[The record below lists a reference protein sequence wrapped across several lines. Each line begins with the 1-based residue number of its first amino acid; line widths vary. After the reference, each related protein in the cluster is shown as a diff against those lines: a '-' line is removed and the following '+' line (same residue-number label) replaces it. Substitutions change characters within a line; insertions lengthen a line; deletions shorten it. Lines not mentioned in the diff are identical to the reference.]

1 MDRRVKPADYGK
13 SAEAP
18 RLRQPQMPEAKGLE
32 LPLLEIRDLKKSFGG
47 IKAVDGCSF
56 DVAENTI
63 TGLIGPNGAG
73 KTTVFNMINGL
84 HMPDSGAIR
93 FKGRNIEKLEP
104 HQITQRGISRTFQ
117 ISRQLNELTVLEN
130 LVVQSPS
137 SGLADLFKQ
146 SILGE
151 ERERGMELLGF
162 VGIAELAG
170 QPAAKLSY
178 GQKKLMDLA
187 AALMA
192 KPSII
197 LLDEPAGG
205 INPALLDVI
214 IDRVQKLREQ
224 GMTFLIVEHN
234 MDVVM
239 SICDPVV
246 VMAYG
251 KVLAAG
257 SPTDIQAND
266 NVLEAYLGV
275 G

>member
-1 MDRRVKPADYGK
+1 MA
-13 SAEAP
+13 
-18 RLRQPQMPEAKGLE
+18 
-32 LPLLEIRDLKKSFGG
+32 LLEIRDLAKSFGG

-56 DVAENTI
+56 DVEQNTI
-63 TGLIGPNGAG
+63 TALIGPNGAG
-73 KTTVFNMINGL
+73 KTTVFNLINGL
-84 HMPDSGAIR
+84 HMADSGAIR
-93 FKGRNIEKLEP
+93 FKGRNIEKLQP
-104 HQITQRGISRTFQ
+104 HQITRRGLSRTFQ
-117 ISRQLNELTVLEN
+117 ISRQLNDLTVLEN

-137 SGLADLFKQ
+137 SGLMDLFKQ

-151 ERERGMELLGF
+151 ERERGMELLEF
-162 VGIAELAG
+162 VGIAELAN

-214 IDRVQKLREQ
+214 IDRVHRLREQ

-239 SICDPVV
+239 NICDPVV

-251 KVLAAG
+251 KVLAEGPPA
-257 SPTDIQAND
+257 DVQAND
-266 NVLEAYLGV
+266 AVLEAYLGV
-275 G
+275 S

>member
-1 MDRRVKPADYGK
+1 LA
-13 SAEAP
+13 
-18 RLRQPQMPEAKGLE
+18 
-32 LPLLEIRDLKKSFGG
+32 LLEIRDLAKSFGG

-56 DVAENTI
+56 DVEENTI
-63 TGLIGPNGAG
+63 TALIGPNGAG
-73 KTTVFNMINGL
+73 KTTVFNLINGL
-84 HMPDSGAIR
+84 HMADSGAIR
-93 FKGRNIEKLEP
+93 FKGRNIEKLQP
-104 HQITQRGISRTFQ
+104 HQITRRGLSRTFQ

-137 SGLADLFKQ
+137 SGLMDLFKQ

-151 ERERGMELLGF
+151 ERERGMELLEF
-162 VGIAELAG
+162 VGIAELAN

-214 IDRVQKLREQ
+214 IDRVHRLRQQ

-239 SICDPVV
+239 NICNPVV

-251 KVLAAG
+251 KVLAQGA
-257 SPTDIQAND
+257 PADVQAND
-266 NVLEAYLGV
+266 AVLEAYLGV

>member
-1 MDRRVKPADYGK
+1 LSLEQPAG
-13 SAEAP
+13 AELA
-18 RLRQPQMPEAKGLE
+18 
-32 LPLLEIRDLKKSFGG
+32 LLEVRDLAKSFGG
-47 IKAVDGCSF
+47 IQAVDGCSF
-56 DVAENTI
+56 DVEENTI
-63 TGLIGPNGAG
+63 TALIGPNGAG
-73 KTTVFNMINGL
+73 KTTVFNLINGL
-84 HMPDSGAIR
+84 HMADSGAIR
-93 FKGRNIEKLEP
+93 FKGRNVEKLQP
-104 HQITQRGISRTFQ
+104 HQITRRGISRTFQ

-137 SGLADLFKQ
+137 SGLMDLFKQ

-151 ERERGMELLGF
+151 ERDRGMELLEF
-162 VGIAELAG
+162 VGIAELAN

-214 IDRVQKLREQ
+214 IDRVHRLREQ

-239 SICDPVV
+239 NICDPVV

-251 KVLAAG
+251 KVLAEG
-257 SPTDIQAND
+257 SPADIQSND
-266 NVLEAYLGV
+266 AVLEAYLGV